1 MSQRL
6 GALTALEEWQ
16 VWGRCSWLVPD
27 QLTPQMQKN
36 PKVELIIEDGIF
48 TAANAGVTPVK
59 LDARAYMSQCVN
71 NPFDLVLT
79 NG

>member
-6 GALTALEEWQ
+6 GALTAPEEWQ

-36 PKVELIIEDGIF
+36 PKVELINEEARSVLSRREACQLLVRGARMSLRAC
-48 TAANAGVTPVK
+48 TAP
-59 LDARAYMSQCVN
+59 D
-71 NPFDLVLT
+71 D
-79 NG
+79 